1 MASCGT
7 GIEPA
12 RGISSRLMDVGAA
25 LAPLYDPLMRI
36 VGWTRTQRGV
46 LTGAEGSILDV
57 GCGPAR
63 LANGSH
69 EHYVGVD
76 RRMAMLS
83 QGPGGTTLVCADAAA
98 LPFGDGT
105 FDTVVSTALLGLCLP
120 AERRPILREM
130 ARVCRGTLRI
140 LEPIAPLDPVRRA
153 VALSRQPVR
162 LEELRT
168 AGWHVTCVGQ
178 DNFAGVYTLVCA
190 TPTVRPASNP

>member
-1 MASCGT
+1 
-7 GIEPA
+7 
-12 RGISSRLMDVGAA
+12 MDIGNA
-25 LAPLYDPLMRI
+25 LAALYDPAMRAC
-36 VGWTRTQRGV
+36 GWTRAQRV
-46 LTGAEGSILDV
+46 VRTGTSGSILDV

-130 ARVCRGTLRI
+130 ARVCLKGKHKPPLRADSPYPHPI
-140 LEPIAPLDPVRRA
+140 HSATMKKGEPAGRQCLCHRQRKPRPFRPYRA
-153 VALSRQPVR
+153 IF
-162 LEELRT
+162 T
-168 AGWHVTCVGQ
+168 A
-178 DNFAGVYTLVCA
+178 D
-190 TPTVRPASNP
+190 